1 MATKKP
7 RPGSD
12 KSGASSKR
20 PAIGDNLQ
28 STIYTKGYNWTAA
41 ATSVSDISDADFTA
55 RLGLSPTQA
64 ELQATE
70 AAITASEQFHA
81 TFAAGIGAPPSVDWR
96 NKSGNWTTPVKDQL
110 SCGSCV
116 SFATCGTLESRINI
130 ACNNP
135 NLDVDLSEAQLFY
148 CGCSNCCVPGWNF
161 PPALEFCKNTGV
173 TKEVNFPYTAG
184 NQPCRAGLTP
194 FVKIT
199 NWTAV
204 LAVADR
210 KNVLSTKGPMV
221 AGMAVYE
228 DFRSYGGGVYR
239 HTTGVFKGY
248 HAISVVGY
256 DDSQQCWI
264 CKNSWGTG
272 WGESG
277 FFRIG
282 YGDSQIDTTFAFYD
296 MDVKCP
302 TDTGPGP
309 VVDDCQRYLPAL
321 QRVLTSARLN
331 PSLRLCLRYY
341 VCGKTPRPNCS
352 AAYIAVAQAVVAI
365 LRICPKYREPFCR
378 ALG

>member
-1 MATKKP
+1 MATKKSK
-7 RPGSD
+7 PGS
-12 KSGASSKR
+12 SSKK
-20 PAIGDNLQ
+20 PVTGDNLQ
-28 STIYTKGYNWTAA
+28 SAIYSQGYTWTAD
-41 ATSVSDISDADFTA
+41 ATSVSEISAADFAT
-55 RLGLSPTQA
+55 RLGLSPTPA

-70 AAITASEQFHA
+70 AAIMASEQFHA
-81 TFAAGIGAPPSVDWR
+81 AFAAPIGAPPAVDWR
-96 NKSGNWTTPVKDQL
+96 NKGGDWTSSVKDQL
-110 SCGSCV
+110 SCGACV
-116 SFATCGTLESRINI
+116 SFATCGTIESRINI

-148 CGCSNCCVPGWNF
+148 CGCGNCCPTGWNF
-161 PPALEFCKNTGV
+161 PPALDFCKNTGV
-173 TKEVNFPYTAG
+173 TKEVNFPYTPA
-184 NQPCRAGLTP
+184 NQPCKAGLTP

-204 LAVADR
+204 LAITDR
-210 KNVLSTKGPMV
+210 KNILSSKGPMV

-228 DFRSYGGGVYR
+228 DFRSYRSGVYR
-239 HTTGVFKGY
+239 HVTGAFVGY

-256 DDSQQCWI
+256 DDAQQCWI

-272 WGESG
+272 WGENG

-282 YGDSQIDTTFAFYD
+282 YGDSQIDTSFAFYD
-296 MDVKCP
+296 IDVKCP
-302 TDTGPGP
+302 DVAPTPP
-309 VVDDCQRYLPAL
+309 VVDDCQKYLPAL
-321 QRVLTSARLN
+321 QRVLTSARQN

-352 AAYIAVAQAVVAI
+352 VAYIAVAQAVVAI